1 MTGNEYADLIAS
13 YLVKNFS
20 ARGVTVYREVSLG
33 KTIIGKNRHV
43 DIFVLHAQSDHAL
56 AIECKYQDSSGTVD
70 EKIPYAIQDMQ
81 AMGMSVCL
89 AYAGSGF
96 SDGIL
101 HMLAGCPIAAAC
113 LAPAATLSGRGDT
126 ATPGA
131 QRLPDDRVLTGH
143 VSDRGD
149 SARGSSHRLAPGGI
163 KWDRIDAPAR
173 RAWCALEQRV
183 GDVAGFQHSG
193 AEWRHAG
200 RRSFGRRR
208 ILPPASRDDA
218 AEHDPVLATTSHPL
232 KLPPSV
238 DRRLPI

>member
-43 DIFVLHAQSDHAL
+43 DIFVLHAESDHAL
-56 AIECKYQDSSGTVD
+56 AIECKYQDSAGTVD

-113 LAPAATLSGRGDT
+113 LPPPTLEPTRDT
-126 ATPGA
+126 RELDLALASAFRYWDVIVQGKKPLGPPEGVSA
-131 QRLPDDRVLTGH
+131 LLP
-143 VSDRGD
+143 
-149 SARGSSHRLAPGGI
+149 
-163 KWDRIDAPAR
+163 
-173 RAWCALEQRV
+173 
-183 GDVAGFQHSG
+183 F
-193 AEWRHAG
+193 
-200 RRSFGRRR
+200 
-208 ILPPASRDDA
+208 
-218 AEHDPVLATTSHPL
+218 
-232 KLPPSV
+232 PSK
-238 DRRLPI
+238 